1 MFTTFIA
8 RFSADTPLPRPTTI
22 PAYSSPPPPLAQA
35 IEAAPP
41 LPEDFDDEMDPEA
54 DAAATLEYLS
64 MGRSR
69 AKSTG
74 ALVGMGPRGA
84 LEDDEV
90 SESADG
96 RSRASS
102 AVPDHQQ
109 PTPGSSTTPQKTLAA
124 HLSPASSRP
133 AGSRPASRTAGTK
146 RPHRP
151 IHAANLLKE
160 LPTELVGRRLVE
172 YDMSMV
178 AWLHAGYHGPTL
190 AAECDIFW
198 EEGSQGE
205 VEVNKAWLALLFAV
219 LASALL
225 HLPSAEARELFPDEP
240 AHSVLSRWF
249 EAIQQAL
256 HEYKW
261 LQNHSLYTVQVF
273 AISPSLFNHL
283 GHSDLYFT
291 QLAAAVKIAQT
302 LNLNHLGAD
311 TYPSPQTAKQLD
323 PRALIVRE
331 VCKRAW
337 WQLVIQGAATQRE
350 AGCRR
355 SPELTLT
362 PTRSPQ
368 TSSICPSIGASALWE
383 AASDKDVRYH

>member
-8 RFSADTPLPRPTTI
+8 RFSADTPLPRPAPI
-22 PAYSSPPPPLAQA
+22 PIYTPTPPPLPPPQA

-69 AKSTG
+69 AKTTG

-109 PTPGSSTTPQKTLAA
+109 PTPGSSGMTPQKSLAA
-124 HLSPASSRP
+124 HLSPASSRQVGARP
-133 AGSRPASRTAGTK
+133 VSRGGTK

-160 LPTELVGRRLVE
+160 LPTELVGRRLVN

-178 AWLHAGYHGPTL
+178 SWLHAGYHGPTF
-190 AAECDIFW
+190 AAECDLFW
-198 EEGSQGE
+198 DEGSHGE
-205 VEVNKAWLALLFAV
+205 VEVNKAWLALLFSV

-225 HLPSAEARELFPDEP
+225 HLPSAEARELFSDEP
-240 AHSVLSRWF
+240 AHSVLGRWF

-311 TYPSPQTAKQLD
+311 TYPSAQTAKQLD

-337 WQLVIQGAATQRE
+337 WQLVIQGAARL
-350 AGCRR
+350 R
-355 SPELTLT
+355 PLTGGAQW
-362 PTRSPQ
+362 R
-368 TSSICPSIGASALWE
+368 CPS
-383 AASDKDVRYH
+383 